1 MGDSANFKYVLHEV
15 GDPFSS
21 DGNTGASA
29 ARHSRFWGDTL
40 QKSMIEKL
48 DRYTQSAIHSF
59 RAEDEEILRSAGA
72 FALPRKDLS
81 DALVEVFMR
90 CSFPAFPIFPQEEFM
105 HKYIDGSLSP
115 LLLSAVYMVATF
127 HAPEAL
133 LHEAGFASRYHAS
146 MTFYRRAKALYDA
159 DFETDGICT
168 LQATILMSNW
178 WAGPVEQKDTW
189 FWLGV
194 AAGLAQALGMH
205 RAYFLPFLISLI
217 SSDAVGVCSYRCS
230 CLQKVV

>member
-1 MGDSANFKYVLHEV
+1 VHRDSPNDAGKVVYMGDSANFKYVLHEV
-15 GDPFSS
+15 GDPFSTDS
-21 DGNTGASA
+21 SGGASVS

-40 QKSMIEKL
+40 QKSMLDRL
-48 DRYTQSAIHSF
+48 DRYTQSAIHNL
-59 RAEDEEILRSAGA
+59 RAEDEESLRSAGA

-81 DALVEVFMR
+81 DALVDVFMR
-90 CSFPAFPIFPQEEFM
+90 CSFPAFPLFPHDDFM
-105 HKYIDGSLSP
+105 HKYTDGSLSP

-127 HAPEAL
+127 HAPVAL

-159 DFETDGICT
+159 DYETDGICT

-205 RAYFLPFLISLI
+205 RAWDPLFLLPVLF
-217 SSDAVGVCSYRCS
+217 
-230 CLQKVV
+230 